1 MPFTPIHLGAGAAF
15 KAIGDRHFS
24 FMVFGGAQV
33 MMDIEPLI
41 GIIRDSDVLHGPSHT
56 LPGALIIGAV
66 AGLIGRPI
74 SLAVLRL
81 LGFADARIS
90 WTASFAGAL
99 LGTGSHILLDAVM
112 HADMRPWWPLSTHNA
127 LLGAL
132 PIDHLHLL
140 CLGLGVVGAAVYALR
155 LHRQRRRAAPE
166 PAP

>member
-41 GIIRDSDVLHGPSHT
+41 GILRDSDVLHGPSHT
-56 LPGALIIGAV
+56 LLGALLIGML

-74 SLAVLRL
+74 SLWVLRL
-81 LGFADARIS
+81 LGFAQAQIS

-99 LGTGSHILLDAVM
+99 LGTFSHIVLDAMM
-112 HADMRPWWPLSTHNA
+112 HADMRPWWPLASGNR
-127 LLGAL
+127 LLDTL

-140 CLGLGVVGAAVYALR
+140 CLLLGVIGAAICGMRALWR
-155 LHRQRRRAAPE
+155 RQRSRLASPQ
-166 PAP
+166 